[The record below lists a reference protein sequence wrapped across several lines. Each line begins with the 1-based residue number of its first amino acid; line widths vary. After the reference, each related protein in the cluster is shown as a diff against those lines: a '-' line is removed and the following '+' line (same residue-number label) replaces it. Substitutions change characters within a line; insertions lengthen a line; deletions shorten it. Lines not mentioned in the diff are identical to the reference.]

1 MKGNKIMRLLK
12 LFCPMLGLLLL
23 TGCFRASNDSSQQA
37 VAMLVGA
44 HGNSRALNL
53 NSILV
58 TDTVG
63 EAISSHGFLS
73 VIIVDGQPDL
83 IQADSY
89 AVKETQKGN
98 PELLQK
104 MAEKKAQNFLE
115 SIKEVRANDEEVDL
129 LESFRLAIRSLSSVS
144 DGAQK
149 TILVIDSG
157 LSTTGYLD
165 FTNNLISA
173 DPKAVADI
181 LSEKKAIP
189 DFEGI
194 TVKWAQMGDVYTP
207 QSSLSPNQK
216 QNLKD
221 IWTAVIEKT
230 GGKLEISE
238 EVAGL
243 GGVSGEVPNVT
254 PIDLPIDSPIS
265 FSSEENN
272 NYMEGVTLTEEKI
285 RFLPDSDRYVS
296 ERQAHETLKVIATDL
311 QKDITLNILLVGTT
325 AGDQQTDFALDL
337 SFRRARTVMNS
348 LISLGIDGYRMK
360 PMGLGSADPWH
371 IHGVGTEGSL
381 ASQNRKVV
389 ILAMNSPIAKTILR

>member
-1 MKGNKIMRLLK
+1 
-12 LFCPMLGLLLL
+12 MLGLLLL

-149 TILVIDSG
+149 N
-157 LSTTGYLD
+157 YL
-165 FTNNLISA
+165 L
-173 DPKAVADI
+173 
-181 LSEKKAIP
+181 
-189 DFEGI
+189 
-194 TVKWAQMGDVYTP
+194 
-207 QSSLSPNQK
+207 
-216 QNLKD
+216 
-221 IWTAVIEKT
+221 
-230 GGKLEISE
+230 
-238 EVAGL
+238 
-243 GGVSGEVPNVT
+243 
-254 PIDLPIDSPIS
+254 
-265 FSSEENN
+265 
-272 NYMEGVTLTEEKI
+272 
-285 RFLPDSDRYVS
+285 
-296 ERQAHETLKVIATDL
+296 
-311 QKDITLNILLVGTT
+311 
-325 AGDQQTDFALDL
+325 
-337 SFRRARTVMNS
+337 
-348 LISLGIDGYRMK
+348 
-360 PMGLGSADPWH
+360 
-371 IHGVGTEGSL
+371 
-381 ASQNRKVV
+381 
-389 ILAMNSPIAKTILR
+389 